1 MNEKNFSKEW
11 ASLSSEQQE
20 AFRAWVKAN
29 LEAKKAQKIFIK
41 KYISKE
47 LRESQTEEF
56 KIDSFPEAA
65 QKDFTNFIK
74 DVFEDFVM
82 FIGDKCEHCLE
93 IEPEG
98 GREQS
103 NCFAN
108 CIIGLLVNWEFDR
121 A

>member
-20 AFRAWVKAN
+20 AFRAWIKAN
-29 LEAKKAQKIFIK
+29 LEAKKAKEIFIK

-47 LRESQTEEF
+47 LRQSQTEEF

-65 QKDFTNFIK
+65 PKDFTNFIK
-74 DVFEDFVM
+74 DLFEDFVM
-82 FIGDKCEHCLE
+82 LIEDKCHNCSD
-93 IEPEG
+93 ITDPE
-98 GREQS
+98 RQEE
-103 NCFAN
+103 CFWN
-108 CIIGLLVNWEFDR
+108 CIVGIVVNWEFDI